1 MGKIQTSFP
10 TSIHIN
16 KFSTR
21 LGRYGIFPS
30 TSIKDYQSFYRFHFG
45 KVWNLPTTSIYLN
58 TFFNIVLVMSEHII
72 EALGLSKVTI
82 KDGKVIDV
90 TEPEVTYC
98 PLFDHHRGIK
108 KLTTDVIA
116 KNIQFRIDDFGMCTP
131 NRQLRMKDF
140 LNFGI
145 SEIMC
150 TLLDENVIDS
160 VVMVLEGCG
169 TLIVTEPELVQGI
182 GGRVSGL
189 VRTSPIP
196 ELIAKIGEEN
206 IVYPETAEI
215 NQVEGIKLAIEKGFK
230 NIAVTVALASDADR
244 IRTLQNENPD
254 VNIYVFVVHTS
265 KRTPEEARKLF
276 DICDVA
282 TGCASKN
289 IREIGEE
296 ESIKTVGQSIPIY
309 ARTES
314 GKKFLEMRLEK
325 IGGEKPKKDNLDLP
339 YPLI

>member
-1 MGKIQTSFP
+1 
-10 TSIHIN
+10 
-16 KFSTR
+16 
-21 LGRYGIFPS
+21 
-30 TSIKDYQSFYRFHFG
+30 
-45 KVWNLPTTSIYLN
+45 
-58 TFFNIVLVMSEHII
+58 MSEHII
-72 EALGLSKVTI
+72 EALGKSQITI

-90 TEPEVTYC
+90 TEPEVEYC

-108 KLTTDVIA
+108 KLTKEVIA
-116 KNIQFRIDDFGMCTP
+116 ENIQFRIDDFGMCTP

-150 TLLDENVIDS
+150 TLLDKKVIDS

-189 VRTSPIP
+189 VKTSPIP
-196 ELIAKIGEEN
+196 ELIAEIGEEN
-206 IVYPETAEI
+206 IVDSENTNI
-215 NQVEGIKLAIEKGFK
+215 NQIEGIKLAISKGFK
-230 NIAVTVALASDADR
+230 NIAVTVALASDADG
-244 IRTLQNENPD
+244 IKKLKEENPD

-265 KRTPEEARKLF
+265 KRTPEEARALF

-289 IREIGEE
+289 MREIGET
-296 ESIKTVGQSIPIY
+296 ESIKTVGQSIPIF
-309 ARTES
+309 AHTED
-314 GKKFLEMRLEK
+314 GKRFLEMRLEK
-325 IGGEKPKKDNLDLP
+325 IGGEKPKKDNPDLP